1 MIRTLN
7 VILLALFLV
16 LSLTAQGRA
25 DDQPLNRAEVTVIK
39 HKLVAVEEALGA
51 PPAGYAKAEEHFE
64 LPTSISTRSEGG
76 GFYPVYSS
84 ANLRFDGGADKQS
97 KKSQQE
103 IEAEYRKKMLE
114 AQAAGNYEAMSTI
127 AQEMMQ
133 KMSQAQMAAE
143 EARRVPI
150 SIILNFNTDPGATI
164 DPDAVVFEKPGV
176 IALKNMDGGDEENLR
191 IAIYIDPVHLKE
203 TKTLSRVDLS
213 DNPDQGVTEKTTIRN
228 LTIEMTGPAQEV
240 EAWSKRIDTDKALAQ
255 IDTK

>member
-16 LSLTAQGRA
+16 FSLTTGGRA
-25 DDQPLNRAEVTVIK
+25 DDQPLNREEVTVIK
-39 HKLVAVEEALGA
+39 HKLIAVEEALGA
-51 PPAGYAKAEEHFE
+51 PPSGYVKAEESFE
-64 LPTSISTRSEGG
+64 LPTSITHRSEGD

-84 ANLRFDGGADKQS
+84 VNLRFDGGADKQS
-97 KKSQQE
+97 KKSQKD
-103 IEAEYRKKMLE
+103 IEAEYKKKMLE

-150 SIILNFNTDPGATI
+150 SIIMNFNTNPSTAI
-164 DPDAVVFEKPGV
+164 DPDAVVFERSGV
-176 IALKNMDGGDEENLR
+176 IALKNMTERDEEEMR
-191 IAIYIDPVHLKE
+191 IRIYLDPVHLKE
-203 TKTLSRVDLS
+203 TKTLSRVELS
-213 DNPDQGVTEKTTIRN
+213 DDPDHGVTKKTTTRN

-240 EAWSKRIDTDKALAQ
+240 EAWSKRIDTAKALAQ
-255 IDTK
+255 IDTE